1 MKSKLKIGI
10 LINGNMIPAW
20 SYKMIEQIN
29 DSYYA
34 EISLLVKNG
43 GLNVK
48 KSFFKK
54 IVYFFFTNFNI
65 LLYRVYNNLDKF
77 FYKRKPDAFEYKDSF
92 DILNN
97 VKIIEV
103 IPKKTKFRD
112 IINKDDIKKLRDE
125 NIDIFIRMGFRI
137 LDGEILNVAKY
148 GIWSYHHGD
157 NSVNRGSPPGF
168 WEVFLDWKVS
178 GVTLQILSD
187 DLDNGQILYKS
198 FSQTKLKSVGLT
210 KNIFYWKALSF
221 MPNKIK
227 ELYEIGEI
235 NFFKK
240 INQLN
245 NDPNFYSNP
254 LFRTKNIG
262 NIKIL
267 GLIFRLGFNV
277 IKSRIFDIF
286 FLNQWILL
294 FKFDQNDSISR
305 SFFRFKKILP
315 PFDRFWADPFVIE
328 RNNNYYIFF
337 EEYMYNTNK
346 GHISLI
352 VMDSK
357 GNYSNPTRILEKD
370 YHLSYPFIFK
380 DGKDLYMIPETKE
393 NKTIDLYKCIEFPN
407 IWEFSSTLINDIEAV
422 DTTVLYKDEKYWIFA
437 NIAINKGASNLDEL
451 YIFSSKILNSGK
463 WTHHPNNPVISDVRY
478 ARPAGKFF
486 TYNNNLY
493 RPSQNSSKTYGY
505 GMNINK
511 VLELNELNYSEETVS
526 KIFPNWDPNISAT
539 HTINSDGKLTV
550 IDGKYKRRR
559 SFYQIIKHL
568 LKF

>member
-10 LINGNMIPAW
+10 LINDNMIPAW
-20 SYKMIEQIN
+20 SYKMIKQIN

-34 EISLLVKNG
+34 EITLLVKNSDS
-43 GLNVK
+43 NIK
-48 KSFFKK
+48 KSFFSKT
-54 IVYFFFTNFNI
+54 VNFFFTNFNI
-65 LLYRVYNNLDKF
+65 LLYRFYNKLDKF
-77 FYKRKPDAFEYKDSF
+77 FYKPKPDAFEYKDIF

-103 IPKKTKFRD
+103 MPKKTKFRD
-112 IINKDDIKKLRDE
+112 IFNKDDIKKLSNE

-227 ELYEIGEI
+227 ELYELGEI

-254 LFRTKNIG
+254 LFRTRNIG

-267 GLIFRLGFNV
+267 GLIFRLSFNF
-277 IKSRIFDIF
+277 IKSRISEIF

-294 FKFDQNDSISR
+294 FKFHKNDSISR
-305 SFFRFKKILP
+305 TFFRYKMIFP

-328 RNNNYYIFF
+328 RKNNYYIFF
-337 EEYMYNTNK
+337 EEFIYNTNK

-352 VMDSK
+352 VMDDK
-357 GNYSNPTRILEKD
+357 GNYSKPIRILEKD
-370 YHLSYPFIFK
+370 YHLSYPFIFE
-380 DGKDLYMIPETKE
+380 DGKDLYMIPESKQ

-407 IWEFSSTLINDIEAV
+407 IWAFSSTLINDIEAV
-422 DTTVLYKDEKYWIFA
+422 DTTVLFKDEKYWMFT
-437 NIAINKGASNLDEL
+437 NIAVNKGASNLDEL
-451 YIFSSKILNSGK
+451 YIYSSKTLTSGK
-463 WTHHPNNPVISDVRY
+463 WTKHPNNPVISDVRY

-486 TYNNNLY
+486 TYKNNLY
-493 RPSQNSSKTYGY
+493 RPSQNSSNSYGY

-511 VLELNELNYSEETVS
+511 VLELNELNYSEETIA

-550 IDGKYKRRR
+550 IDGVYKRRR
-559 SFYQIIKHL
+559 SFSQIIKYL
-568 LKF
+568 LKI